1 MDFNTLNK
9 LLDIRAYKNVTED
22 SFFDYF
28 RVTNYND
35 EEVLK
40 DKKNILFF
48 PISILEEDLKD
59 GWYAKKWDLRPYI
72 NDIATKNP
80 DYTYV
85 VEPMMIND
93 LPSGTKFIVVDNITD
108 SINKLFEYKLNN
120 YKGQTICVTGSV
132 GKTTTVGFIKQAL
145 GDKAIRIYSKR
156 ITPLILNNFV
166 INYLND
172 DVDYFI
178 VEASLWYKEH
188 MSYFS
193 EKLKPDLV
201 VLLDVLDEHVG
212 IGNIK
217 TISDIT
223 KYKSYLLEYASNV
236 IINNMD
242 KELSKLNINN
252 NEVYYNNEEVIPT
265 KVNEVIKINEY
276 NDLITPYIKT
286 KLSLLEE
293 TIAFEVA
300 KHYNIDEKT
309 IIERLNNAKPVENR
323 VEKESLYDHEVIF
336 DGDVSGVARFNTFS
350 DHYYD
355 KSCLVI
361 CDLTQNGEED
371 EDYRK
376 LNDLFDKFDYVYIQ
390 KDLKPYFNNNKI
402 IYFDNLDFIK
412 SLPKDVEIFM
422 HYGSYFRK
430 NDEFDV
436 KKLEKR

>member
-1 MDFNTLNK
+1 MDLKTLKEIINIK
-9 LLDIRAYKNVTED
+9 AIKNINED
-22 SFFDYF
+22 TFFDYF
-28 RVTNYND
+28 RITNYND
-35 EEVLK
+35 EVVLK
-40 DKKNILFF
+40 DKKSILFF
-48 PISILEEDLKD
+48 PISILDDDLKD
-59 GWYAKKWDLRPYI
+59 GWYIKKWDLRSVI
-72 NDIATKNP
+72 NDIANNNP
-80 DYTYV
+80 NYFYV
-85 VEPMMIND
+85 IEENMIKD
-93 LPSGTKFIVVDNITD
+93 MPEGAKYIVVDNIME
-108 SINKLFEYKLNN
+108 SIDKLSKYKLNN

-156 ITPLILNNFV
+156 ITPLVLNNFV

-172 DVDYFI
+172 NVDYFI

-188 MSYFS
+188 ITYFS
-193 EKLKPDLV
+193 KTLKPDLV

-242 KELSKLNINN
+242 NELKKINIAND
-252 NEVYYNNEEVIPT
+252 EVLYDNEEVVPT
-265 KVNEVIKINEY
+265 KVNDIIKVDKY

-300 KHYNIDEKT
+300 KYYNIDEKL

-323 VEKESLYDHEVIF
+323 VEKESVYDHEVIF

-350 DHYYD
+350 DHYYE

-361 CDLTQNGEED
+361 CDLTQDGEED
-371 EDYRK
+371 EKYEK
-376 LNDLFDKFDYVYIQ
+376 LNNLFDKFDYVYIH
-390 KDLKPYFNNNKI
+390 KDLKKYFNNEKI

-430 NDEFDV
+430 NAEFDV
-436 KKLEKR
+436 NKLEKR